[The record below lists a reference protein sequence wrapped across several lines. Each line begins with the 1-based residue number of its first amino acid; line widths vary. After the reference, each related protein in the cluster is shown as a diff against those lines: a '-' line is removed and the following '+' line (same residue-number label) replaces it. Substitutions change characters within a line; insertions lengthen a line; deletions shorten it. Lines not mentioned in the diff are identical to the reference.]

1 MCHLD
6 RPDTNQSHA
15 NHGCKSGCPDGGS
28 PCPCLY
34 FDAAASACGLALT
47 YVYGIGLA
55 TSKKILAAAG
65 VSEDIRVKDLTNDQE
80 DAIRRE
86 VDAIK
91 VEGDLRREVNL
102 NIKRLMEIGS
112 YRGIRHRRGLP
123 VRGQNT
129 KNNARTRKGKAVAIA
144 GKKK

>member
-1 MCHLD
+1 MARIAGVD
-6 RPDTNQSHA
+6 IPNDKRVVIS
-15 NHGCKSGCPDGGS
+15 
-28 PCPCLY
+28 
-34 FDAAASACGLALT
+34 LT

-91 VEGDLRREVNL
+91 VEGDL